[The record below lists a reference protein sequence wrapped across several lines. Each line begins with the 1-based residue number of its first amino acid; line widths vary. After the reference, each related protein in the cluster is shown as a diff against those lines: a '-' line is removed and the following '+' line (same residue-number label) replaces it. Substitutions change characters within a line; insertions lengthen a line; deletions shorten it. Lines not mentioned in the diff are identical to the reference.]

1 MGVIEGGTAVLFA
14 IVIYAIFYGLA
25 GTQVRKLLVADE
37 EPVVR
42 ILGFFGIAF
51 VALMVWAIV
60 GAFVYWGILIW
71 FRIWLRDPHP
81 WRQDILSA
89 TGWFPFGL
97 LYKYGHIPAGGIRA
111 VLILLG
117 FPVALL
123 LAGGVV
129 AVGLRIQTMLER
141 PRVPGERGSDR
152 AGLHQAKEQS

>member
-25 GTQVRKLLVADE
+25 GAQVRKLLVADE

-60 GAFVYWGILIW
+60 GAFVHVGMLVW

-81 WRQDILSA
+81 WRQQILRV
-89 TGWFPFGL
+89 TDWFPL
-97 LYKYGHIPAGGIRA
+97 
-111 VLILLG
+111 
-117 FPVALL
+117 ALL
-123 LAGGVV
+123 F
-129 AVGLRIQTMLER
+129 
-141 PRVPGERGSDR
+141 
-152 AGLHQAKEQS
+152 K

>member
-25 GTQVRKLLVADE
+25 GAQVRKLLVADE

-51 VALMVWAIV
+51 VALMIWAIV

-81 WRQDILSA
+81 WRQEILSA
-89 TGWFPFGL
+89 TGWFPMGL
-97 LYKYGHIPAGGIRA
+97 LLKYGHVPKGGIRA
-111 VLILLG
+111 AIIFFG
-117 FPVALL
+117 F
-123 LAGGVV
+123 
-129 AVGLRIQTMLER
+129 
-141 PRVPGERGSDR
+141 
-152 AGLHQAKEQS
+152 